1 MDRASYLRPVL
12 ILNLAVIVLLVLNAG
27 LTQFSAYF
35 IPVIITGIMASSWL
49 VIRAERNNEP
59 VMTVDDASTKQ
70 VLQAVYDATNDDL
83 TQAST
88 SLTNQL
94 SVIQDSSLNLN
105 QSFIDMQQAC
115 EQQTACATELTRKL
129 LNDNNQE
136 FSLSNVAPQTE
147 KVIASYV
154 HSLEEIRSQSKMA
167 CQSMETMS
175 VQLSGMFRLIEQVR
189 DLSDQTNLL
198 ALNAA
203 IEAARAG
210 EAGRG
215 FDVVAQEVRNLSNQA
230 GSLNNQIQ
238 SQVTTAQKTISD
250 VSEIIQEM
258 AAIDISAAEE
268 SKTQVDTML
277 KGVESVYAQVDEQ
290 VEQLQHNAKRVNEL
304 VNVGVRSLQFSDI
317 VSQQN
322 EHIALSLAQLN
333 HSRSFVEQYLQGQSD
348 TDTLIHQ
355 LSELKQRSSV
365 DKHGST
371 LQSDMHEGE
380 VELF

>member
-27 LTQFSAYF
+27 LTQYSAYF

-49 VIRAERNNEP
+49 VIRVERSNEP

-129 LNDNNQE
+129 LNDSNQE